1 MKLSER
7 LQIKLEKSGSRLKLD
22 ELSNT
27 ELIDLMV
34 DDFSPYK
41 SKTVNQGAVYPDED
55 FDDVLKGA

>member
-34 DDFSPYK
+34 DDFRPYK